1 MNTILIAD
9 KEQAYRHQIRQHI
22 GIRGGFRVIGESES
36 CFETIRMIDA
46 LEPDILF
53 LDVQLGGEKTFDLI
67 GQIGHLPQIIYTAR
81 SDSYAREAFDH
92 QALDYL
98 LKPYGTARLETALQK
113 ITDRR
118 TTAVRLPGMTI
129 STTFRQSL
137 FVEQGKRLKRISVS
151 DILYFRAAGDYTTVS
166 AVSGEYLSSS
176 GIGTIERK
184 VDPVRFTRVHRSF
197 IINAERIDF
206 CYRDIGR
213 LYLVMENGQEIA
225 VGKNYHHNI
234 KHLIL

>member
-22 GIRGGFRVIGESES
+22 GGRGGFRVIGESEN
-36 CFETIRMIDA
+36 CYETIRMIDA
-46 LEPDILF
+46 LEPDVLF
-53 LDVQLGGEKTFDLI
+53 LDVQLGGEKTFELI
-67 GQIGHLPQIIYTAR
+67 GQMAHLPQIIYTAG
-81 SDSYAREAFDH
+81 SDSFAREAFDH

-113 ITDRR
+113 IADRQA
-118 TTAVRLPGMTI
+118 TGVRLPETPAG
-129 STTFRQSL
+129 TTYRQSL
-137 FVEQGKRLKRISVS
+137 FVEQGKRLKRISV
-151 DILYFRAAGDYTTVS
+151 DDVLYFKAAGDYTTVS
-166 AVSGEYLSSS
+166 AVNGEFLSSS
-176 GIGTIERK
+176 GIGSIEKK
-184 VDPVRFTRVHRSF
+184 VDPARFTRVHRSF

-225 VGKNYHHNI
+225 VGKNYHQNI